1 MQMMLIVSTER
12 KGDIMRQD
20 VLNEINI
27 FLRGGEKETMSK
39 AAMARIMGCD
49 PRTVKRY
56 LEGYKPKMKRKILK
70 KSKLDKFKETIIS
83 KLEIGCTSMAIFKF
97 IQKDGYTGSYSLVA
111 DFVQKHKEE
120 QIKKATIRFETA
132 PGLQAQV
139 DWKENLKMISKHGEL
154 FEVNIFL
161 MVLGYSRTKFV
172 KLTSDK
178 TQKTLFECM
187 NEAFE
192 YFGGVPKEIVFDNMA
207 TVVDRAN
214 SRIGNVKLNTK
225 FVQYSKDIGFNPITC
240 RIYRPQTKGKVE
252 SLAKLVDRLQVYNHE
267 FETYEELE
275 KIVKMF
281 MKEINNEI
289 SQGTNMKPIER
300 LAKETKH
307 LLPLPNQEVLNAY
320 TTSPK
325 EYKVSKES
333 MITYK
338 GQKYSV
344 PTYLIGKSVSVKE
357 TDEYI
362 HIYYITNLITKH
374 KKSKKFLNYHKEHI
388 VDILKSDALKG
399 YKDNEI
405 EEFVNNHLSDYDEL

>member
-1 MQMMLIVSTER
+1 
-12 KGDIMRQD
+12 MRQD

-56 LEGYKPKMKRKILK
+56 LEGYELKKKRKILK

-178 TQKTLFECM
+178 TQKTLFKCM
-187 NEAFE
+187 NEAFK

-300 LAKETKH
+300 LEKETKY

-362 HIYYITNLITKH
+362 HIYYTTNLITTHRKTD
-374 KKSKKFLNYHKEHI
+374 KFLNYQKEHLK
-388 VDILKSDALKG
+388 DILKSDALK
-399 YKDNEI
+399 DMSELDI
-405 EEFVNNHLSDYDEL
+405 EKFAEAYLQDYDNL

>member
-1 MQMMLIVSTER
+1 
-12 KGDIMRQD
+12 MRLD
-20 VLNEINI
+20 VLNEITI
-27 FLRGGEKETMSK
+27 FLRGGEKEVMSK

-56 LEGYKPKMKRKILK
+56 LNGYEPKKTKRATKS
-70 KSKLDKFKETIIS
+70 SKLDNFKEIIIS

-111 DFVQKHKEE
+111 DFVQKHKEQ
-120 QIKKATIRFETA
+120 QIKKATIRYETA

-161 MVLGYSRTKFV
+161 MVLGYSRMKFV

-178 TQKTLFECM
+178 TQKTLFLCM
-187 NEAFE
+187 NEAFK
-192 YFGGVPKEIVFDNMA
+192 YFSGVPKEILFDNMA
-207 TVVDRAN
+207 TVVDRTN

-225 FVQYSKDIGFNPITC
+225 FLQYSKDIGFNPITC

-252 SLAKLVDRLQVYNHE
+252 SLAKLVDRLQVYNNE

-289 SQGTNMKPIER
+289 SQGTNEKPIIR
-300 LAKETKH
+300 HKKETKY
-307 LLPLPNQEVLNAY
+307 LLPLPKQDILNTY

-344 PTYLIGKSVSVKE
+344 PTYLIGKLVSVKE
-357 TDEYI
+357 TNEYI
-362 HIYYITNLITKH
+362 HIYYTTNLITKH
-374 KKSKKFLNYHKEHI
+374 QKSEKFLNYHKEHI
-388 VDILKSDALKG
+388 VDILKTDALKG
-399 YKDNEI
+399 YNDDEV
-405 EEFVNNHLSDYDEL
+405 ESFVEDHLSDYDEL

>member
-1 MQMMLIVSTER
+1 
-12 KGDIMRQD
+12 MRLD
-20 VLNEINI
+20 VLNEITI
-27 FLRGGEKETMSK
+27 FLRGGGEKEIMSK
-39 AAMARIMGCD
+39 AAIARIMGCD

-56 LEGYKPKMKRKILK
+56 LNGYKPKKRPKVERN
-70 KSKLDKFKETIIS
+70 SKLDKYKETIKS

-97 IQKDGYTGSYSLVA
+97 IQKDGYSGSYSLVA

-120 QIKKATIRFETA
+120 QIKKATIRYETA

-139 DWKENLKMISKHGEL
+139 DWKENLKMISKNGEF

-161 MVLGYSRTKFV
+161 MVLGYSRMKFV

-178 TQKTLFECM
+178 TQHTLFLCM
-187 NEAFE
+187 NEAFK
-192 YFGGVPKEIVFDNMA
+192 YFGGVPKEILFDNMA
-207 TVVDRAN
+207 TVVDRTN

-225 FVQYSKDIGFNPITC
+225 FLQYSKDIGFTPITC

-252 SLAKLVDRLQVYNHE
+252 SLAKLVDRLKVYNNE

-289 SQGTNMKPIER
+289 SQGTNQKPILRHE
-300 LAKETKH
+300 KETKY
-307 LLPLPNQEVLNAY
+307 LMSLPNQEILNTY

-362 HIYYITNLITKH
+362 HIYYTTNLITKH
-374 KKSKKFLNYHKEHI
+374 QKSEKFLNYHKEHI
-388 VDILKSDALKG
+388 MDILKTDALKG
-399 YKDNEI
+399 YKDDEV
-405 EEFVNNHLSDYDEL
+405 ESFVESHLSDYDEL

>member
-1 MQMMLIVSTER
+1 
-12 KGDIMRQD
+12 MRQD

-56 LEGYKPKMKRKILK
+56 LEGYELKKKRKILK

-132 PGLQAQV
+132 PGLQSQV

-161 MVLGYSRTKFV
+161 MVLGCSRTKFL

-187 NEAFE
+187 NEAFK

>member
-1 MQMMLIVSTER
+1 
-12 KGDIMRQD
+12 MRQD

-56 LEGYKPKMKRKILK
+56 LEGYEPKKKRKILK

-178 TQKTLFECM
+178 TQKTLFKCM
-187 NEAFE
+187 NEAFK

-357 TDEYI
+357 TEEYI
-362 HIYYITNLITKH
+362 HIYYTTNLITKH

>member
-1 MQMMLIVSTER
+1 
-12 KGDIMRQD
+12 MRQD

-56 LEGYKPKMKRKILK
+56 LEGYEPKKKRKILK

-132 PGLQAQV
+132 PGLQSQV

-178 TQKTLFECM
+178 TQKTLFKCM
-187 NEAFE
+187 NEAFK

-300 LAKETKH
+300 LAKETKY

-344 PTYLIGKSVSVKE
+344 PIYLIGKSVSVKE

-362 HIYYITNLITKH
+362 HIYYTTNLITKH

>member
-1 MQMMLIVSTER
+1 
-12 KGDIMRQD
+12 MRQD

-27 FLRGGEKETMSK
+27 FLRGGEKGTMSK

-56 LEGYKPKMKRKILK
+56 LEGYEPKKKRKILK
-70 KSKLDKFKETIIS
+70 KSKLDEFKETIIS

-111 DFVQKHKEE
+111 DFVQKHKVE

-139 DWKENLKMISKHGEL
+139 DWKENLKMISKQGEL
-154 FEVNIFL
+154 FEVDIFL

-172 KLTSDK
+172 KLTSNK

-187 NEAFE
+187 NEAFK
-192 YFGGVPKEIVFDNMA
+192 YFGGIPKEIVFDNMA
-207 TVVDRAN
+207 TVVDRVN

-281 MKEINNEI
+281 MNEINNEI

-300 LAKETKH
+300 LTKETKY
-307 LLPLPNQEVLNAY
+307 LLPLPNQEILNAY
-320 TTSPK
+320 TTSSK

-333 MITYK
+333 MIAYK

-362 HIYYITNLITKH
+362 HIYYTTNLITKH

-399 YKDNEI
+399 YEDNEI
-405 EEFVNNHLSDYDEL
+405 EEFVDNHLSDYDEL

>member
-1 MQMMLIVSTER
+1 
-12 KGDIMRQD
+12 MRQD

-56 LEGYKPKMKRKILK
+56 LEGYELKKKRKILK

-178 TQKTLFECM
+178 TQKTLFKCM
-187 NEAFE
+187 NEAFK
-192 YFGGVPKEIVFDNMA
+192 YFGGVPKEIIFDNMA

-300 LAKETKH
+300 LAKETKY

-362 HIYYITNLITKH
+362 HIYYTTNLITKH

>member
-1 MQMMLIVSTER
+1 
-12 KGDIMRQD
+12 MRQD

-56 LEGYKPKMKRKILK
+56 LEGYELKKKRKILK

-178 TQKTLFECM
+178 TQKTLFKCM
-187 NEAFE
+187 NEAFK

-300 LAKETKH
+300 LEKETKY
-307 LLPLPNQEVLNAY
+307 LLPLPNQEVLDAY

>member
-1 MQMMLIVSTER
+1 
-12 KGDIMRQD
+12 MRQD

-56 LEGYKPKMKRKILK
+56 LEGYELKKKRKILK

-178 TQKTLFECM
+178 TQKTLFKCM
-187 NEAFE
+187 NEAFK

-300 LAKETKH
+300 LEKETKY
-307 LLPLPNQEVLNAY
+307 LLPLSNQEVLNAY

>member
-1 MQMMLIVSTER
+1 
-12 KGDIMRQD
+12 MRRD
-20 VLNEINI
+20 VLNEITI
-27 FLRGGEKETMSK
+27 FLRGGDKEIMSK

-56 LEGYKPKMKRKILK
+56 LNGYEPKKKKKITRN
-70 KSKLDKFKETIIS
+70 SKLDKYKETIIS

-97 IQKDGYTGSYSLVA
+97 IQKDGYNGSYSLVA

-120 QIKKATIRFETA
+120 RTKKATIRFETA

-161 MVLGYSRTKFV
+161 MVLGYSRMKFV

-178 TQKTLFECM
+178 TQKTLFKCM
-187 NEAFE
+187 NEAFQ
-192 YFGGVPKEIVFDNMA
+192 YFQGVPKEILFDNMA

-225 FVQYSKDIGFNPITC
+225 FLQYSKDIGFNPITC

-281 MKEINNEI
+281 MKEINNEV
-289 SQGTNMKPIER
+289 SQGTNKKPIEK
-300 LAKETKH
+300 LKKETKY
-307 LLPLPNQEVLNAY
+307 LMPLPNQNILNTY

-344 PTYLIGKSVSVKE
+344 PTYLIGKSVSVVE
-357 TDEYI
+357 TNEYI
-362 HIYYITNLITKH
+362 HIYYTTNLITKH
-374 KKSKKFLNYHKEHI
+374 KKSEKFLNYHKEHI
-388 VDILKSDALKG
+388 VDILKTDALKG
-399 YKDNEI
+399 CEDDEVESFI
-405 EEFVNNHLSDYDEL
+405 EENLSYYDEL

>member
-1 MQMMLIVSTER
+1 
-12 KGDIMRQD
+12 MRLD

-27 FLRGGEKETMSK
+27 IVRGGEKEIMSK

-56 LEGYKPKMKRKILK
+56 LNGYEPKK
-70 KSKLDKFKETIIS
+70 KKKVTKASKLDSFKETIIA

-97 IQKDGYTGSYSLVA
+97 IQKEGYEGSYSLVA
-111 DFVQKHKEE
+111 DFVQKHKNE
-120 QIKKATIRFETA
+120 QQRKATIRFETA

-139 DWKENLKMISKHGEL
+139 DWKENLKMVSKNGEL

-178 TQKTLFECM
+178 TQKTLFLCM
-187 NEAFE
+187 NEAFK
-192 YFGGVPKEIVFDNMA
+192 YFGGIPKEILFDNMA

-214 SRIGNVKLNTK
+214 SRIGHVKLNTK
-225 FVQYSKDIGFNPITC
+225 FIQYAKDIGFNPVTC

-252 SLAKLVDRLQVYNHE
+252 SLAKLVDRLQVYNNE

-281 MKEINNEI
+281 MKEINNEV
-289 SQGTNMKPIER
+289 SQGTNEKPVER
-300 LAKETKH
+300 LKKETKY
-307 LLPLPNQEVLNAY
+307 LLPLPNQEILNAY

-344 PTYLIGKSVSVKE
+344 PTNLIGKSVSVME
-357 TDEYI
+357 TNEYI
-362 HIYYITNLITKH
+362 HIYYTTNLITKH
-374 KKSKKFLNYHKEHI
+374 KKSEKFLNYHKEHI
-388 VDILKSDALKG
+388 VDILKTEALKG
-399 YKDNEI
+399 CSNDEI
-405 EEFVNNHLSDYDEL
+405 EAFIEHNLSDYDDL

>member
-1 MQMMLIVSTER
+1 
-12 KGDIMRQD
+12 MRQD

-27 FLRGGEKETMSK
+27 FLRGGEKEIMSK

-56 LEGYKPKMKRKILK
+56 LEGNEPKKKRKVLK
-70 KSKLDKFKETIIS
+70 ESKLDKFKEIIIS

-139 DWKENLKMISKHGEL
+139 DWKENLKMISKHGEI

-187 NEAFE
+187 NEAFK
-192 YFGGVPKEIVFDNMA
+192 YFGGIPKEIVFDNMA

-225 FVQYSKDIGFNPITC
+225 FLQYSKDIGFNPITC

-252 SLAKLVDRLQVYNHE
+252 SLAKLVDRLQVYNNE
-267 FETYEELE
+267 FETYEELD

-289 SQGTNMKPIER
+289 SQGINQKPVER
-300 LAKETKH
+300 LEKETKY
-307 LLPLPNQEVLNAY
+307 LLPLPNQEILNAY

-344 PTYLIGKSVSVKE
+344 PTYLIGKLVSVKE
-357 TDEYI
+357 TNEYI
-362 HIYYITNLITKH
+362 HIYYTSNLVTKH
-374 KKSKKFLNYHKEHI
+374 KKSKKFLNYQKEHI

-399 YKDNEI
+399 YEDDEI
-405 EEFVNNHLSDYDEL
+405 RDFVDNHLSDYDEL

>member
-1 MQMMLIVSTER
+1 
-12 KGDIMRQD
+12 MRQD

-56 LEGYKPKMKRKILK
+56 LEGYELKKKRKILK

-111 DFVQKHKEE
+111 DFVQKHKEK

-178 TQKTLFECM
+178 TQKTLFKCM
-187 NEAFE
+187 NEAFK

-300 LAKETKH
+300 LEKETKY

>member
-1 MQMMLIVSTER
+1 
-12 KGDIMRQD
+12 MRQD

-132 PGLQAQV
+132 PGLQSQV
-139 DWKENLKMISKHGEL
+139 DLKENLKMISKHGEL

-214 SRIGNVKLNTK
+214 SKIGNVKLNTK

-357 TDEYI
+357 TEEYI
-362 HIYYITNLITKH
+362 HIYYTTNLITKH

-399 YKDNEI
+399 YEDNEI
-405 EEFVNNHLSDYDEL
+405 EEFVDNHLSDYDEL

>member
-1 MQMMLIVSTER
+1 
-12 KGDIMRQD
+12 MRQD

-132 PGLQAQV
+132 PGLQSQV

-275 KIVKMF
+275 KIIKMF

-300 LAKETKH
+300 LEKETKH

-357 TDEYI
+357 TEEYI
-362 HIYYITNLITKH
+362 HIYYTTNFITSH
-374 KKSKKFLNYHKEHI
+374 KKSNKFLNYKKEHI
-388 VDILKSDALKG
+388 EDIAKSDAFKH
-399 YKDNEI
+399 KTNDEI
-405 EEFVNNHLSDYDEL
+405 AEFVESYLSDYDEL

>member
-1 MQMMLIVSTER
+1 
-12 KGDIMRQD
+12 MRQD

-132 PGLQAQV
+132 PGLQSQV

-187 NEAFE
+187 NEAFK

-357 TDEYI
+357 TEEYI
-362 HIYYITNLITKH
+362 HIYYTTNLITKH

>member
-1 MQMMLIVSTER
+1 
-12 KGDIMRQD
+12 MRQD

-56 LEGYKPKMKRKILK
+56 LEGYELKKKRKILK

-111 DFVQKHKEE
+111 DFAQKHKEE

-178 TQKTLFECM
+178 TQKTLFKCM
-187 NEAFE
+187 NEAFK
-192 YFGGVPKEIVFDNMA
+192 YFGGVPKEIIFDNMA

-300 LAKETKH
+300 LEKETKY

>member
-1 MQMMLIVSTER
+1 
-12 KGDIMRQD
+12 MRLD

-27 FLRGGEKETMSK
+27 FLRGGDKEIMSK
-39 AAMARIMGCD
+39 ASMARIMGCD

-56 LEGYKPKMKRKILK
+56 LNGYQPKK
-70 KSKLDKFKETIIS
+70 KNKSTRNSKLDNFREIIIS

-97 IQKDGYTGSYSLVA
+97 IQKDGYDGSYSLVA
-111 DFVQKHKEE
+111 DFVQKHKKE
-120 QIKKATIRFETA
+120 QFKKATIRFETA

-161 MVLGYSRTKFV
+161 MVLGYSRAKFV

-178 TQKTLFECM
+178 TQKTLFFCM
-187 NEAFE
+187 NEAFKH
-192 YFGGVPKEIVFDNMA
+192 FGGIPREILFDNMA

-214 SRIGNVKLNTK
+214 SRIGNVKLNIK
-225 FVQYSKDIGFNPITC
+225 FLQYSKDIGFTPITC

-252 SLAKLVDRLQVYNHE
+252 SLARLVDRLLVYNNE
-267 FETYEELE
+267 FENYEELE
-275 KIVKMF
+275 KIVNLF

-289 SQGTNMKPIER
+289 SQGTNIKPIER
-300 LAKETKH
+300 LKKETKY
-307 LLPLPNQEVLNAY
+307 LIPLPNQDILNAY

-333 MITYK
+333 MISYK
-338 GQKYSV
+338 GKKYSV
-344 PTYLIGKSVSVKE
+344 PTYLIGKSVSVVE

-362 HIYYITNLITKH
+362 HIYYTTNLVTKH
-374 KKSKKFLNYHKEHI
+374 RKSDKFLNYHKEHI
-388 VDILKSDALKG
+388 VEILKTDALRG
-399 YKDNEI
+399 YNDDEV
-405 EEFVNNHLSDYDEL
+405 ETFVTEHLSDYDEL

>member
-1 MQMMLIVSTER
+1 MR
-12 KGDIMRQD
+12 KN
-20 VLNEINI
+20 VKNEIIRIGGDNI
-27 FLRGGEKETMSK
+27 NKSE
-39 AAMARIMGCD
+39 MARIMGCD

-56 LEGYKPKMKRKILK
+56 LEGYELKKKRKILK

-178 TQKTLFECM
+178 TQKTLFKCM
-187 NEAFE
+187 NEAFK

-300 LAKETKH
+300 LEKETKY

-399 YKDNEI
+399 YKDDEI

>member
-1 MQMMLIVSTER
+1 
-12 KGDIMRQD
+12 MRQD

-56 LEGYKPKMKRKILK
+56 LEGYELKKKRKILK

-132 PGLQAQV
+132 PGLQSQV

-178 TQKTLFECM
+178 TQKTLFKCM
-187 NEAFE
+187 NEALK

-300 LAKETKH
+300 LEKETKY

>member
-1 MQMMLIVSTER
+1 
-12 KGDIMRQD
+12 MRQD

-56 LEGYKPKMKRKILK
+56 LEGYELKKKRKILK

-178 TQKTLFECM
+178 TQKTLFKCM
-187 NEAFE
+187 NEAFK

-214 SRIGNVKLNTK
+214 SRIGNVKLNMK

-300 LAKETKH
+300 LEKETKY

>member
-1 MQMMLIVSTER
+1 
-12 KGDIMRQD
+12 MRQD

-56 LEGYKPKMKRKILK
+56 LEGYELKKKRKILK

-178 TQKTLFECM
+178 TQKTLFKCM
-187 NEAFE
+187 NEAFK

-214 SRIGNVKLNTK
+214 SRIGNVKLNSK

-300 LAKETKH
+300 LEKETKY

>member
-1 MQMMLIVSTER
+1 
-12 KGDIMRQD
+12 MRQD

-56 LEGYKPKMKRKILK
+56 LEGYELKKKRKILK

-132 PGLQAQV
+132 PGLQSQV

-178 TQKTLFECM
+178 TQKTLFKCM
-187 NEAFE
+187 NEAFK

-300 LAKETKH
+300 LEKETKY

>member
-1 MQMMLIVSTER
+1 
-12 KGDIMRQD
+12 MRQD

-132 PGLQAQV
+132 PGLQSQV
-139 DWKENLKMISKHGEL
+139 DWKENLKMISKHGEI

-187 NEAFE
+187 NEAFK

-300 LAKETKH
+300 LAKETKY

-344 PTYLIGKSVSVKE
+344 PTYLIGKSGTVKE
-357 TDEYI
+357 TEEYI
-362 HIYYITNLITKH
+362 HIYYTTNLITKH

-399 YKDNEI
+399 YENNEI

>member
-1 MQMMLIVSTER
+1 
-12 KGDIMRQD
+12 MRLD
-20 VLNEINI
+20 VLNEISV
-27 FLRGGEKETMSK
+27 FLRGGEKEIMSK

-56 LEGYKPKMKRKILK
+56 LNGYQPKQKQKRLRN
-70 KSKLDKFKETIIS
+70 SKLDEFKETIIS
-83 KLEIGCTSMAIFKF
+83 KLEIGCSSMAIFKF

-111 DFVQKHKEE
+111 DFVQKHKEN
-120 QIKKATIRFETA
+120 QIKKATIRYETA

-139 DWKENLKMISKHGEL
+139 DWKENLKMISKNGEL

-178 TQKTLFECM
+178 TQKTLFLCM
-187 NEAFE
+187 NEAFQ
-192 YFGGVPKEIVFDNMA
+192 YFGGVPKEILFDNMA

-225 FVQYSKDIGFNPITC
+225 FLQYSKDVGFNPITC

-252 SLAKLVDRLQVYNHE
+252 SLAKLVDRLQVYNNE
-267 FETYEELE
+267 FKTYEELE
-275 KIVKMF
+275 KIVKTF
-281 MKEINNEI
+281 MKEINTEI
-289 SQGTNMKPIER
+289 SQGTNEKPVER
-300 LAKETKH
+300 LKKETKY
-307 LLPLPNQEVLNAY
+307 LLPLPNQDILNTY

-344 PTYLIGKSVSVKE
+344 PTYLIGKLVSVVE
-357 TDEYI
+357 TNEYI
-362 HIYYITNLITKH
+362 HIYYTTNLVTKH
-374 KKSKKFLNYHKEHI
+374 KKCERFLNYHKEHI
-388 VDILKSDALKG
+388 VDILKTDALKG
-399 YKDNEI
+399 YNDDEVESFI
-405 EEFVNNHLSDYDEL
+405 TEHLSDYDEL

>member
-1 MQMMLIVSTER
+1 
-12 KGDIMRQD
+12 MRLD
-20 VLNEINI
+20 VFNEITI
-27 FLRGGEKETMSK
+27 LLRGGEKEVMSK
-39 AAMARIMGCD
+39 AAIARIMGCD

-56 LEGYKPKMKRKILK
+56 LNGYQPKEKKRKLK
-70 KSKLDKFKETIIS
+70 NSKLDNFKETIIS

-97 IQKDGYTGSYSLVA
+97 IQKEGFTGSYSLVA
-111 DFVQKHKEE
+111 EFVQKHKQE
-120 QIKKATIRFETA
+120 QVKKATIRFETA

-139 DWKENLKMISKHGEL
+139 DWKENLKMVSKNGEL

-161 MVLGYSRTKFV
+161 MVLGYSRMKFV

-178 TQKTLFECM
+178 TQKTLFKCM
-187 NEAFE
+187 NEAFK
-192 YFGGVPKEIVFDNMA
+192 YFGGIPKEILFDNMA

-225 FVQYSKDIGFNPITC
+225 FVQYSKDVGFNPITC

-267 FETYEELE
+267 FETYEDLE
-275 KIVKMF
+275 KIVNMF
-281 MKEINNEI
+281 MQEINNEV

-300 LAKETKH
+300 LKKETKY
-307 LLPLPNQEVLNAY
+307 LLPLPSQNIFNTY

-338 GQKYSV
+338 GKKYSV
-344 PTYLIGKSVSVKE
+344 PTYLIGKSVSVVE

-362 HIYYITNLITKH
+362 HIYYTTNLVTKH
-374 KKSKKFLNYHKEHI
+374 KKQEKFLNYHKEHI
-388 VDILKSDALKG
+388 VDILKSDSLKG
-399 YKDNEI
+399 CSNDEI
-405 EEFVNNHLSDYDEL
+405 EMFVKEHLSIYDEL

>member
-1 MQMMLIVSTER
+1 
-12 KGDIMRQD
+12 MRQD

-56 LEGYKPKMKRKILK
+56 LEGYEPKKKRKILK

-132 PGLQAQV
+132 PGLQSQV
-139 DWKENLKMISKHGEL
+139 DWKENLKMISKHGEI

-178 TQKTLFECM
+178 TQKTLFKCM
-187 NEAFE
+187 NEAFK

-300 LAKETKH
+300 LEKETKY

>member
-1 MQMMLIVSTER
+1 
-12 KGDIMRQD
+12 MRQD

-56 LEGYKPKMKRKILK
+56 LEGYEPKKKRKILK

-132 PGLQAQV
+132 PGLQSQV

-178 TQKTLFECM
+178 TQKTLFKCM
-187 NEAFE
+187 NEAFK
-192 YFGGVPKEIVFDNMA
+192 YFGGVPKEIIFDNMA

-300 LAKETKH
+300 LEKETKH
-307 LLPLPNQEVLNAY
+307 LLPLPNQELLNAY

-362 HIYYITNLITKH
+362 HIYYTTNLITKH